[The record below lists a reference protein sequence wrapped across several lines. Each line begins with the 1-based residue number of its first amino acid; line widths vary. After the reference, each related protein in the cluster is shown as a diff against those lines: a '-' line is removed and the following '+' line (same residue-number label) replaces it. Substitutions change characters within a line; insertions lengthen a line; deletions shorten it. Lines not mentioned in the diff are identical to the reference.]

1 MKVSPSTA
9 VALVL
14 ACTTTLSAWGG
25 QLRLERTKGNMY
37 FEITMVKAPYSG
49 IKIAQAA
56 VMCMSCHDND
66 TEVCAPESHRQ
77 VRILRSTGNAVASVH
92 ETTKGIVLQLDPK
105 DAKGASMTVG
115 LMCQRVY
122 TYAWPWNTIRV
133 DSMGR
138 EWERLEIQ
146 GGIRT
151 EIYPQR
157 KLQYA
162 REKIENVVEHSW
174 LGLEY
179 ADTVTLGRGESKNV
193 IYNVQG
199 NGKAHLMIDT
209 SGVQGLVC
217 ATGTGEG
224 RRLEAGTTVKCTNTL
239 TAATSVTGE
248 LVIGI
253 GMI

>member
-1 MKVSPSTA
+1 MKVSPSTV

-37 FEITMVKAPYSG
+37 FEITLVKAPHTG

-56 VMCMSCHDND
+56 VMCMSCHFND
-66 TEVCAPESHRQ
+66 GTSCAPENHRQ
-77 VRILRSTGNAVASVH
+77 VRVLRSTGNAVVS
-92 ETTKGIVLQLDPK
+92 TRDMPNGTVLMIDPK
-105 DAKGASMTVG
+105 DAKGASLTVG
-115 LMCQRVY
+115 LMCERVY

-146 GGIRT
+146 GRIRA
-151 EIYPQR
+151 EIYPKRQM
-157 KLQYA
+157 QYA
-162 REKIENVVEHSW
+162 QEKIEDVVENSW

-179 ADTVTLGRGESKNV
+179 ADTLTLGRGESKNV

-199 NGKAHLMIDT
+199 NGTAHLMIDT